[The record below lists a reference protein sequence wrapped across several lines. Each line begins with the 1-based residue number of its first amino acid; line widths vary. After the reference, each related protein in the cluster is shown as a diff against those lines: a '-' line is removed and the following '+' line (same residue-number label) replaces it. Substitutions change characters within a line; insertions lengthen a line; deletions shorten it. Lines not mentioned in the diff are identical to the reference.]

1 MLVRAL
7 RLRLEIDYWTSTECN
22 SGAFTNMHLS
32 NTEWDHVR
40 YLVTLLYPYYA
51 RTEKLSKTSGI
62 TIHKA
67 WAVYI
72 ALFEHLEEAEGRLLR
87 KKEPWKVLLADAVV
101 VAHRKLSQYYSS
113 ADGARGQIYN

>member
-1 MLVRAL
+1 
-7 RLRLEIDYWTSTECN
+7 
-22 SGAFTNMHLS
+22 MHLS